1 MADKLQRELSNRH
14 IQLIAIGGAIGTGLF
29 LGAGASIHLAGP
41 SILLTYVIV
50 GFILFM
56 FMRAMGEILLSNL
69 GFKSFGD
76 IAHHHINPMAGFM
89 VGWTYWLTWIISGMA
104 EVTAVAKYVSYW
116 YPEIPNWI
124 TAAFT
129 ILVLVALNL
138 FSAKLFGELE
148 FWLSL
153 IKVITIFALIGV
165 GIVMV
170 IFAMKTQYGPAKVS
184 NIWEHG
190 GFFPNGVSGFLMS
203 FQMAIFSFIGI
214 ELIGITAG
222 ETQNPHKT
230 IPQAINNVP
239 FRILIFYIG
248 SLAVIMAVVPWHK
261 LNPEESPYVKLFGLI
276 GIPFAAG
283 IINFVVLTA
292 AASSCNSGIFANS
305 RTLFGLAGRK
315 QGPAF
320 LHKTNKNGV
329 PFYAILLTCGLLSI
343 AVVLNAIFKDATKV
357 FVQITTFS
365 TVLNIMIWTC
375 IMIAYLGFVKRNPEL
390 HEESKF
396 KMPGGKYT
404 AYGILVFFAF
414 IFVVLLIN
422 SSTRYAVLF
431 APVWAVVLLIM
442 YQKYKKESEKATIEM
457 DEEDRELQNS
467 EAE

>member
-50 GFILFM
+50 GFVLFM

-76 IAHHHINPMAGFM
+76 IAHHHIGPMAGFM

-104 EVTAVAKYVSYW
+104 EVTAVAKYVEYW
-116 YPEIPNWI
+116 APQIPNWL

-129 ILVLVALNL
+129 IIVLVAMNL

-148 FWLSL
+148 FWLSI
-153 IKVITIFALIGV
+153 IKVITIIALIVV
-165 GIVMV
+165 GIVMIV
-170 IFAMKTQYGPAKVS
+170 FAMKTPHGTAS
-184 NIWEHG
+184 LTNIWDNG
-190 GFFPNGVSGFLMS
+190 GFFPNGASGFFMA

-222 ETQNPHKT
+222 ETKDPHKT

-248 SLAVIMAVVPWHK
+248 SLAIIMSVVPWDK
-261 LNPEESPYVKLFGLI
+261 LNPEESPYVKLFGLV

-315 QGPAF
+315 QGPPF

-329 PFYAILLTCGLLSI
+329 PYYAILLTCGLLSI
-343 AVVLNAIFKDATKV
+343 AVILNAIFKDATKV

-365 TVLNIMIWTC
+365 TVLNIMIWAC
-375 IMIAYLGFVKRNPEL
+375 IMVAYLNFVKRNAEL
-390 HEESKF
+390 HKESKF
-396 KMPGGKYT
+396 KMPGGKYM
-404 AYGILVFFAF
+404 AYAILLFFAF
-414 IFVVLLIN
+414 IFVILLIN

-431 APVWAVVLLIM
+431 APVWAVVLVIM
-442 YQKYKKESEKATIEM
+442 YQKYKKGSEKAKVPMEK
-457 DEEDRELQNS
+457 E
-467 EAE
+467 

>member
-29 LGAGASIHLAGP
+29 LGAGESIHVAGP
-41 SILLTYVIV
+41 SILLTYIIV
-50 GFILFM
+50 GFVLFM
-56 FMRAMGEILLSNL
+56 FMRAMGELLLSNL

-76 IAHHHINPMAGFM
+76 IAHHHVGSMAGFM

-104 EVTAVAKYVSYW
+104 EVTAVAKYVEFW
-116 YPEIPNWI
+116 YPAIPNWL
-124 TAAFT
+124 TAAAT
-129 ILVLVALNL
+129 ILILVALNL

-148 FWLSL
+148 FWLSI
-153 IKVITIFALIGV
+153 IKVITILALIVV

-170 IFAMKTQYGPAKVS
+170 IFAMKTDYGPATVT
-184 NIWEHG
+184 NIWKEG
-190 GFFPNGVSGFLMS
+190 GFFPNGASGFFMS

-222 ETQNPHKT
+222 ETKDPHKT

-239 FRILIFYIG
+239 FRILIFYVG
-248 SLAVIMAVVPWHK
+248 SLAVIMSVVPWQK
-261 LNPEESPYVKLFGLI
+261 LNPADSPYVKLFGLI

-305 RTLFGLAGRK
+305 RTMFGLAGRK

-329 PFYAILLTCGLLSI
+329 PYYAILITCGLLGI
-343 AVVLNAIFKDATKV
+343 AVILNAVFKDATKV

-365 TVLNIMIWTC
+365 TVLNIMIWAI
-375 IMIAYLGFVKRNPEL
+375 IMVAYLGFLKHNPEL
-390 HEESKF
+390 HKESNY
-396 KMPGGKYT
+396 KMPGGKLM
-404 AYGILVFFAF
+404 AYGILIFFAF
-414 IFVVLLIN
+414 IFVILLIN
-422 SSTRYAVLF
+422 KSTRLAVIF
-431 APVWAVVLLIM
+431 IPVWIGILFLM
-442 YQKYKKESEKATIEM
+442 YQKYKKESRKAKISTET
-457 DEEDRELQNS
+457 EEE
-467 EAE
+467 